1 MNPRI
6 AHVGVFGA
14 SGAEQHR
21 RSNRPTRRV
30 RTRRASG
37 AGVCRWLW
45 LSVFAVR
52 GLCAHEG
59 AQPLAEPVH
68 AIRTTHD
75 HAGRIVA
82 PVKVNGQGPF
92 RFVVDTGA
100 THSVLSLDLA
110 HKLLLQPDKTASTSV
125 TLSGVTGST
134 RAAVVTVQSLQVGDL
149 MLEQHRVPVL
159 DAVFAGADGVLGADG
174 LQDMRLTVDF
184 RNDSITI
191 EKSSLRAAPRYF
203 FAIPFEIKFDS
214 LLVANAKVGGVRVKA
229 IIDTGAERTL
239 GNPALRKALRV
250 GLDPHRRPSNTDVEG
265 VTAELQS
272 GAMIQA
278 PTIAIGGVKI
288 NQTDV
293 TFGDLHVFKVWDYQR
308 RPALLVG
315 MDVLGVLDV
324 LVIDYARQELQLR
337 PAGTGR

>member
-1 MNPRI
+1 MP
-6 AHVGVFGA
+6 VD
-14 SGAEQHR
+14 
-21 RSNRPTRRV
+21 P
-30 RTRRASG
+30 
-37 AGVCRWLW
+37 
-45 LSVFAVR
+45 
-52 GLCAHEG
+52 
-59 AQPLAEPVH
+59 PVH
-68 AIRTTHD
+68 AIPTTHD

-82 PVKVNGQGPF
+82 PVRVNGQGPF

-110 HKLLLQPDKTASTSV
+110 HRLLLEPDKTANTSV

-149 MLEQHRVPVL
+149 LLKQRRVPVL
-159 DAVFAGADGVLGADG
+159 DSVFAGTDGVLGADG

-191 EKSSLRAAPRYF
+191 EKSSLRPAPRYF
-203 FAIPFEIKFDS
+203 FAVPFDIKLDS
-214 LLVANAKVGGVRVKA
+214 LLVANARVGNVRVKA

-239 GNPALRKALRV
+239 GNPALRNALRI
-250 GLDPHRRPSNTDVEG
+250 GLDPHRRPSATDVEG
-265 VTAELQS
+265 VTEELQS
-272 GAMIQA
+272 GDVIMA
-278 PTIAIGGVKI
+278 PTIALGGVKI

-293 TFGDLHVFKVWDYQR
+293 TFGDLHVFKVWGYQQ

-324 LVIDYARQELQLR
+324 LVIDYRRKELQLR
-337 PAGTGR
+337 PAGAGE